1 MVDCGRV
8 CERVMVEMV
17 KVLKNTYLG
26 TYLGRFKMAACQCS
40 LTNHRGTFSS
50 IFRQEA
56 RLQIV
61 PDSGAIASL
70 NPCSSIMSSYIQVL
84 PRSVST

>member
-1 MVDCGRV
+1 MRKSDGGNG
-8 CERVMVEMV
+8 EGVEE
-17 KVLKNTYLG
+17 YLLR
-26 TYLGRFKMAACQCS
+26 YLGRLKMAACQCS

-50 IFRQEA
+50 IFRQEV

-70 NPCSSIMSSYIQVL
+70 NPCSSITSSYIQIL
-84 PRSVST
+84 PKSVSTLNT